1 MKCNSLYYNYY
12 FVVGQASACL
22 LLWLQNWAERQRH
35 GKRSAH
41 NIKSADGQA
50 TGHDKKFMGDPIT
63 RFSEVRALI
72 FDLDG
77 TLIDSKLDLAL
88 SVNAALAELGRPP
101 LPHEQIFSYVGQ
113 GAPALIAR
121 ALGSAASEED
131 CMLGLEFFI
140 KYYSAHKLDNTVL
153 YPGVRETL
161 DVLKGMPMAV
171 YTNKPVR
178 VSRSII
184 QELGVAGHFRF
195 VYGGNSFERKKPDPM
210 GVESILR
217 EFGAAPSQVMIVG
230 DSEVDVQTA
239 RNSGTWVCG
248 VTYGFGS
255 HRFTEYPPDVVVDNL
270 TELLPHLSGAPVR
283 EPR

>member
-1 MKCNSLYYNYY
+1 MRGGKNLNHHKR
-12 FVVGQASACL
+12 FV
-22 LLWLQNWAERQRH
+22 E
-35 GKRSAH
+35 
-41 NIKSADGQA
+41 
-50 TGHDKKFMGDPIT
+50 DPIT

-88 SVNAALAELGRPP
+88 AVNAALAEMGRGP
-101 LPHEQIFSYVGQ
+101 LAHEQIFSYVGQ
-113 GAPALIAR
+113 GAPSLIAR
-121 ALGSAASEED
+121 AIGDGATEED
-131 CMLGLEFFI
+131 CLRGLEFFI
-140 KYYSAHKLDNTVL
+140 KYYSVHKLDHTDV

-161 DVLKGMPMAV
+161 DTLKGMPMAV
-171 YTNKPVR
+171 LTNKPVGA
-178 VSRSII
+178 SRGIL
-184 QELGVAGHFRF
+184 QGLGLSEHFRF

-210 GVESILR
+210 GVESILH
-217 EFGAAPSQVMIVG
+217 EFGAAPAQVMFVG

-255 HRFTEYPPDVVVDNL
+255 HRLTEYPPDLLVDNL
-270 TELLPHLSGAPVR
+270 TELLPHLFKAPVR

>member
-1 MKCNSLYYNYY
+1 
-12 FVVGQASACL
+12 
-22 LLWLQNWAERQRH
+22 
-35 GKRSAH
+35 
-41 NIKSADGQA
+41 
-50 TGHDKKFMGDPIT
+50 
-63 RFSEVRALI
+63 
-72 FDLDG
+72 
-77 TLIDSKLDLAL
+77 LIDSKLDLAL
-88 SVNAALAELGRPP
+88 AVNATLAELGREP
-101 LPHEQIFSYVGQ
+101 LPHEQIFSYVGR
-113 GAPALIAR
+113 GAPALIAQ
-121 ALGSAASEED
+121 ALGPGASEQD

-153 YPGVRETL
+153 YPGVREAL
-161 DVLKGMPMAV
+161 DALKGMPMAV

-184 QELGVAGHFRF
+184 QGLDLDGHFRF

-217 EFGAAPSQVMIVG
+217 EFGAAPTQVMFVG

-255 HRFTEYPPDVVVDNL
+255 HSFTEFPPDLVVDNL
-270 TELLPHLSGAPVR
+270 TELVPHLSTAPAPNR
-283 EPR
+283 R

>member
-1 MKCNSLYYNYY
+1 
-12 FVVGQASACL
+12 
-22 LLWLQNWAERQRH
+22 
-35 GKRSAH
+35 
-41 NIKSADGQA
+41 
-50 TGHDKKFMGDPIT
+50 MGDPIT

-88 SVNAALAELGRPP
+88 SVNATLAELGRSP

-121 ALGSAASEED
+121 ALGGAASEQE

-140 KYYSAHKLDNTVL
+140 TYYSVHKLDTTTL
-153 YPGVRETL
+153 YPGVRDTL
-161 DVLKGMPMAV
+161 EILQGMPMAV

-178 VSRSII
+178 VSRSIL
-184 QELGVAGHFRF
+184 QELGIAGHFRS

-217 EFGAAPSQVMIVG
+217 EFGAAPAQVMIVG

-239 RNSGTWVCG
+239 RNAGTWVCG
-248 VTYGFGS
+248 VSYGFGS
-255 HRFTEYPPDVVVDNL
+255 HHFNEFPPDVVVDNL
-270 TELLPHLSGAPVR
+270 TELVPHLSESPAGR
-283 EPR
+283 R

>member
-1 MKCNSLYYNYY
+1 
-12 FVVGQASACL
+12 
-22 LLWLQNWAERQRH
+22 
-35 GKRSAH
+35 
-41 NIKSADGQA
+41 
-50 TGHDKKFMGDPIT
+50 MGDSIT

-88 SVNAALAELGRPP
+88 SVNATLAELGRNP
-101 LPHEQIFSYVGQ
+101 LPHEQILSYVGQ

-121 ALGSAASEED
+121 ALGSAVSEED
-131 CMLGLEFFI
+131 CLLGLEFFI
-140 KYYSAHKLDNTVL
+140 KYYSAHKLDNTLL

-161 DVLKGMPMAV
+161 DALKGIPMSV

-184 QELGVAGHFRF
+184 QELGIAGHFRS
-195 VYGGNSFERKKPDPM
+195 VYGGNSFEKKKPDPM

-217 EFGAAPSQVMIVG
+217 EFGAAPDQVMIVG

-255 HRFTEYPPDVVVDNL
+255 HRLAEFAPDLLVDNL
-270 TELLPHLSGAPVR
+270 TELLPHLSGAPAQ

>member
-12 FVVGQASACL
+12 FAVGQASGYL
-22 LLWLQNWAERQRH
+22 LLRLQNWAELQRH
-35 GKRSAH
+35 GKRSAQS
-41 NIKSADGQA
+41 IKSVACQA
-50 TGHDKKFMGDPIT
+50 TVHDKRFMGDPIT

-88 SVNAALAELGRPP
+88 SVNATLAELGRPS

-161 DVLKGMPMAV
+161 DLLKGMPMAV

>member
-1 MKCNSLYYNYY
+1 MKDS
-12 FVVGQASACL
+12 
-22 LLWLQNWAERQRH
+22 
-35 GKRSAH
+35 
-41 NIKSADGQA
+41 
-50 TGHDKKFMGDPIT
+50 MGDQIN
-63 RFSEVRALI
+63 RFSVVRALI

-88 SVNAALAELGRPP
+88 SVNATLAELGRNP
-101 LPHEQIFSYVGQ
+101 LPHEQIFGFVGQ

-131 CMLGLEFFI
+131 CLLGLEFFI

-161 DVLKGMPMAV
+161 DALNGMPMAV
-171 YTNKPVR
+171 FTNKPVR

-184 QELGVAGHFRF
+184 LELGVASHFRA

-217 EFGAAPSQVMIVG
+217 EFGAAPEQVMIIG

-239 RNSGTWVCG
+239 RNAGTWICG

-255 HRFTEYPPDVVVDNL
+255 HRLTEYPPDLLVDNL
-270 TELLPHLSGAPVR
+270 TELLPHLLSGPASR
-283 EPR
+283 SR

>member
-1 MKCNSLYYNYY
+1 VN
-12 FVVGQASACL
+12 
-22 LLWLQNWAERQRH
+22 H
-35 GKRSAH
+35 GFLRRRFS
-41 NIKSADGQA
+41 SPS
-50 TGHDKKFMGDPIT
+50 GDPIA

-88 SVNAALAELGRPP
+88 AVNATLAELGRAA

-121 ALGSAASEED
+121 ALGSDASEQD
-131 CMLGLEFFI
+131 CMAGLEFFI
-140 KYYSAHKLDNTVL
+140 KYYSAHKLDNTAL
-153 YPGVRETL
+153 YPGVREAL
-161 DVLKGMPMAV
+161 DALREMTMAV

-184 QELGVAGHFRF
+184 AGLGLSDHFRV

-210 GVESILR
+210 GVHTIL
-217 EFGAAPSQVMIVG
+217 EELSAAPMQTMLIG

-239 RNSGTWVCG
+239 RNAGTWACG

-255 HRFTEYPPDVVVDNL
+255 HRLGEFPPDLLVDSL
-270 TELLPHLSGAPVR
+270 TELLPHLSATASR
-283 EPR
+283 RRA

>member
-1 MKCNSLYYNYY
+1 M
-12 FVVGQASACL
+12 
-22 LLWLQNWAERQRH
+22 
-35 GKRSAH
+35 
-41 NIKSADGQA
+41 
-50 TGHDKKFMGDPIT
+50 GHSIARVTD
-63 RFSEVRALI
+63 VRALI

-88 SVNAALAELGRPP
+88 SVNATLAELGRAP

-121 ALGSAASEED
+121 ALGSDASEQD
-131 CMLGLEFFI
+131 CLLGLEFFV
-140 KYYSAHKLDNTVL
+140 KYYSAHKLDNTAL

-161 DVLKGMPMAV
+161 DALKGMPMAV

-184 QELGVAGHFRF
+184 QELGIAGHFRH

-210 GVESILR
+210 GVQSILR
-217 EFGAAPSQVMIVG
+217 EFGAAPDQVMIVG

-239 RNSGTWVCG
+239 RNSGTWICG

-255 HRFTEYPPDVVVDNL
+255 HRFAEYPPDVVVDNL
-270 TELLPHLSGAPVR
+270 TELLPYFLEPPVR
-283 EPR
+283 APR

>member
-1 MKCNSLYYNYY
+1 MAAPAWQKPGGLS
-12 FVVGQASACL
+12 F
-22 LLWLQNWAERQRH
+22 
-35 GKRSAH
+35 K
-41 NIKSADGQA
+41 
-50 TGHDKKFMGDPIT
+50 GDPIT
-63 RFSEVRALI
+63 SFSEVRALI

-77 TLIDSKLDLAL
+77 TMIDSNLDLAL
-88 SVNAALAELGRPP
+88 SVNATLAELGRTP
-101 LPHEQIFSYVGQ
+101 LSHEQIFSFVGQ

-121 ALGSAASEED
+121 ALGSDASEED
-131 CMLGLEFFI
+131 CSFGLGFFI
-140 KYYSAHKLDNTVL
+140 KYYSAHKLDNTAL

-161 DVLKGMPMAV
+161 DALKGMPMAV

-184 QELGVAGHFRF
+184 QELGVADHFRF
-195 VYGGNSFERKKPDPM
+195 VYGGNSFKRKKPDPM
-210 GVESILR
+210 GVDSILR
-217 EFGAAPSQVMIVG
+217 DFGAAPAQAMIVG

-255 HRFTEYPPDVVVDNL
+255 HRLTEYPPDLLVDNL
-270 TELLPHLSGAPVR
+270 TELLPHLFKTPVR

>member
-1 MKCNSLYYNYY
+1 
-12 FVVGQASACL
+12 
-22 LLWLQNWAERQRH
+22 
-35 GKRSAH
+35 
-41 NIKSADGQA
+41 
-50 TGHDKKFMGDPIT
+50 MGDPIT

-88 SVNAALAELGRPP
+88 AVNATLAELGREP
-101 LPHEQIFSYVGQ
+101 LPHEQIFSYVGR
-113 GAPALIAR
+113 GAPALISQ
-121 ALGSAASEED
+121 ALGPAASEQD

-140 KYYSAHKLDNTVL
+140 KYYSAHKLDNTTL

-161 DVLKGMPMAV
+161 DALKGMPMAV

-184 QELGVAGHFRF
+184 EGLGVSDHFRY

-210 GVESILR
+210 GVELILR
-217 EFGAAPSQVMIVG
+217 QFGAAPGQTMFVG

-255 HRFTEYPPDVVVDNL
+255 HRLSEYPPDLLVDNL
-270 TELLPHLSGAPVR
+270 LELVPYLSSSPLER
-283 EPR
+283 SR